1 MAYDRTVVNL
11 GGGVRP
17 LAKVVIGVGCLA
29 VLVGCGSST
38 PPEQSGAVTGTPTI
52 AGPNVAPGATLV
64 RYELTGTAVTIDGTY
79 AEPAGG
85 VEKMVELR
93 QIALPW
99 GKNFTIP
106 PDQLF
111 VAGLVAQA
119 PNLESTITCKI
130 ITNGTVVAQQTGPT
144 VDCRAEVI

>member
-1 MAYDRTVVNL
+1 
-11 GGGVRP
+11 VRP
-17 LAKVVIGVGCLA
+17 LLKVVSGLACLA
-29 VLVGCGSST
+29 VLGGCGSGS
-38 PPEQSGAVTGTPTI
+38 PPAQPGTPTETI
-52 AGPNVAPGATLV
+52 AAANVAPGATLV

-85 VEKMVELR
+85 AEKMVELR
-93 QIALPW
+93 QAALPW
-99 GKNFTIP
+99 GKDFTIP

-130 ITNGTVVAQQTGPT
+130 ITNGTVVAQETGPT